1 MMNIILLAA
10 PAAGKGTLSEL
21 LQKEYHLAHISTG
34 DLLREAA
41 TLEDELGKK
50 IKDILAS
57 GKLVSDEIVYDL
69 LMRRLAEPDCQNGFI
84 LDGFPRNVEQA
95 KKYDE
100 ILDKLHLS
108 LGYVFLLDV
117 DKTVLESR
125 ITGRRLCS
133 KCGAIYNVNVA
144 ESKPKKDGI
153 CDRCGGTLY
162 QRDDDNSKSFQV
174 RYDTYL
180 EKTSPLIDFY
190 QQRNLL
196 YRIDAGKDKVYTF
209 EQAKQILDKEK

>member
-69 LMRRLAEPDCQNGFI
+69 LMRRLAEPI
-84 LDGFPRNVEQA
+84 A
-95 KKYDE
+95 KMD
-100 ILDKLHLS
+100 
-108 LGYVFLLDV
+108 
-117 DKTVLESR
+117 
-125 ITGRRLCS
+125 
-133 KCGAIYNVNVA
+133 
-144 ESKPKKDGI
+144 
-153 CDRCGGTLY
+153 LY
-162 QRDDDNSKSFQV
+162 
-174 RYDTYL
+174 
-180 EKTSPLIDFY
+180 
-190 QQRNLL
+190 
-196 YRIDAGKDKVYTF
+196 
-209 EQAKQILDKEK
+209 

>member
-21 LQKEYHLAHISTG
+21 LQKKYHIAHISTG

-41 TLEDELGKK
+41 STKDELGKK

-69 LMRRLAEPDCQNGFI
+69 LLHRLSQPDCQNGFI

-95 KKYDE
+95 KEYDE
-100 ILDKLHLS
+100 ILNKLHLS
-108 LGYVFLLDV
+108 LDYVFLLDV
-117 DKTVLESR
+117 EKSILESR

-133 KCGAIYNVNVA
+133 QCGAIYNVYIDDV
-144 ESKPKKDGI
+144 KPKQDGV
-153 CDRCGGTLY
+153 CDRCGGHLY
-162 QRDDDNSKSFQV
+162 QRDDDNAKSFEV

-190 QQRNLL
+190 KKRNIL
-196 YRIDAGKDKVYTF
+196 YKIDASKDKNHTF
-209 EQAKQILDKEK
+209 NEVKEILEK

>member
-21 LQKEYHLAHISTG
+21 LQKKYHIAHISTG

-41 TLEDELGKK
+41 SLEDELGKK

-69 LMRRLAEPDCQNGFI
+69 LLRRLAQPDCQNGFI

-95 KKYDE
+95 KEYDE
-100 ILDKLHLS
+100 ILNKLHLS
-108 LGYVFLLDV
+108 LDYVFLLDV
-117 DKTVLESR
+117 DKNVLESR

-133 KCGAIYNVNVA
+133 KCGAIYNIHVA
-144 ESKPKKDGI
+144 DVKPKHDGI
-153 CDRCGGTLY
+153 CDRCGGALY
-162 QRDDDNSKSFQV
+162 QRDDDNSESFKV
-174 RYDTYL
+174 RYETYL

-190 QQRNLL
+190 QKRNLL
-196 YRIDAGKDKVYTF
+196 YKIDATKDKNHTF
-209 EQAKQILDKEK
+209 EQVEKILEK

>member
-21 LQKEYHLAHISTG
+21 LQKKYHIAHISTG

-41 TLEDELGKK
+41 SSEDELGKK

-69 LMRRLAEPDCQNGFI
+69 LLRRLAQPDCQNGFI

-95 KKYDE
+95 KEYDE
-100 ILDKLHLS
+100 ILNKLHLS
-108 LGYVFLLDV
+108 LDYVFLLDV
-117 DKTVLESR
+117 DKNVLESR

-133 KCGAIYNVNVA
+133 KCGAIYNVYVA
-144 ESKPKKDGI
+144 DVKPKHDGI
-153 CDRCGGTLY
+153 CDRCGGPLY
-162 QRDDDNSKSFQV
+162 QRDDDNSESFKV
-174 RYDTYL
+174 RYETYL

-190 QQRNLL
+190 QKRNLL
-196 YRIDAGKDKVYTF
+196 YKIDATKDKNHTF
-209 EQAKQILDKEK
+209 EQVESILEK